1 MAEFS
6 SLLNDKILKE
16 RSRLLILSYLMASEK
31 DSAPFMVLQKKIG
44 LTRGNLSV
52 QIKTLAEVE
61 YVQVEKEFIKNVP
74 QTTIAITEKGILSL
88 RKYLSD
94 METIIKLAV
103 EKEP

>member
-1 MAEFS
+1 MTEYS

-31 DSAPFMVLQKKIG
+31 NSTAFMVLQKKIG

-52 QIKTLAEVE
+52 QIKTLADAG
-61 YVQVEKEFIKNVP
+61 YVQVKKEFINNVP

-88 RKYLSD
+88 KKYLSE
-94 METIIKLAV
+94 METIIKLAE
-103 EKEP
+103 EKEL